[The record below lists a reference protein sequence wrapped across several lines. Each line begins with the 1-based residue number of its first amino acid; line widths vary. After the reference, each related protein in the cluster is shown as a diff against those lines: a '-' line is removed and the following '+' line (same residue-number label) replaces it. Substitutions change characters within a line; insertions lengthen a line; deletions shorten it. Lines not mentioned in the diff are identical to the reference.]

1 MYNCNYN
8 RVYGGGKIFPSR
20 DKIKKLSLFLSLEAN
35 NEEKKGRDGSGFK
48 INLAAIFAKV
58 ITSGKAISALYF

>member
-1 MYNCNYN
+1 MGGRIFASRA
-8 RVYGGGKIFPSR
+8 RV
-20 DKIKKLSLFLSLEAN
+20 KKLSLSLSISLEAN
-35 NEEKKGRDGSGFK
+35 NGRGERDGGGGGFK

>member
-1 MYNCNYN
+1 MGGRIFASRA
-8 RVYGGGKIFPSR
+8 RV
-20 DKIKKLSLFLSLEAN
+20 KKLSLSISLEAN
-35 NEEKKGRDGSGFK
+35 NGRGERDGGGGGFK

>member
-1 MYNCNYN
+1 MYVK
-8 RVYGGGKIFPSR
+8 RA
-20 DKIKKLSLFLSLEAN
+20 LSLSLYGEQW
-35 NEEKKGRDGSGFK
+35 KGTGGFK